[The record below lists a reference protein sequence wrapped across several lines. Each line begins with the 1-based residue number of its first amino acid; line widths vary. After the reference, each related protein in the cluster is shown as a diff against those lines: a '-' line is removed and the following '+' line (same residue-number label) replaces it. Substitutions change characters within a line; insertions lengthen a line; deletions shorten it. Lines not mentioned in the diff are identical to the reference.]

1 MLRVLRSC
9 MFSHGL
15 APLLTLPRSGPWG
28 GVRGAVIHRLHEN
41 RTLHPTPASRNPSRA
56 WSRASLVTCPNLEAL
71 LPGDAF
77 PRDLT
82 VFLDLADPLHF
93 ADSPLEERGFEP
105 PVPFQRATVARP
117 PRRRSGRGGASLKS
131 C

>member
-82 VFLDLADPLHF
+82 VFLDLAGPLHF
-93 ADSPLEERGFEP
+93 ADSPLEESGLEP
-105 PVPFQRATVARP
+105 SVPRQPDLCKDRY
-117 PRRRSGRGGASLKS
+117 RRRSRAPGAPG
-131 C
+131 